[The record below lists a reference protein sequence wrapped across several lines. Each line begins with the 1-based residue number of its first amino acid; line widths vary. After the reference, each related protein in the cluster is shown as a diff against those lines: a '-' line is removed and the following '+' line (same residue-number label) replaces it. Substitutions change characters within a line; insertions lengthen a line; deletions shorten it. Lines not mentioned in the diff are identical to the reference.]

1 VKRPQLEATPQERLD
16 AIGER
21 GDDLVVV
28 LGPDGCLRECSASVL
43 RLLGYTPGELVGRA
57 YAELLHPE
65 DLATAGPAIRD
76 GTDGT
81 VRARVRHKLGHYVTL
96 EASANAIRD
105 ESTDDVIEVVGVQ
118 RQSKQPAD
126 ASTASA
132 TRPRSDEARENLLAV
147 LAAAVEHIRTLS
159 GDEELPDHVDE
170 IVRNVEEHTTN
181 RRSSG
186 TGRSVSP
193 QNVLQEI
200 GPLLRGTLPEHIDV
214 RIDFARHASSVPLHA
229 EELRQIVTNLA
240 KNAAEAMPHGG
251 ILSIVLAQARE
262 QVTIEIEDSGEGMS
276 SITCARA
283 PHPFYTTKSSHEGL
297 GLWVVQR
304 LARQVGG
311 SLQIDSEL
319 GRGTKVTVA
328 LPSATAP
335 EHVGAPL
342 GANLGRVLVV
352 DDDPAMRTLV
362 SRALTKLGYGVTQAC
377 DGDEALELI
386 QRDDKFDLL
395 ITDVVM
401 PSMGGLDLV
410 SQIRERVPVPA
421 IYMTGYQDLVLD
433 ERPDLAP
440 LVLAKPFT
448 ARDLINTVR
457 TVLKSSAP

>member
-1 VKRPQLEATPQERLD
+1 MKRPQLEATPQERLD

-28 LGPDGCLRECSASVL
+28 LGPDGCLRECSGSVL

-65 DLATAGPAIRD
+65 DLAAAGPAIRD

-105 ESTDDVIEVVGVQ
+105 KSTGDVVEVVGVQ
-118 RQSKQPAD
+118 RQTQQTAEPSD
-126 ASTASA
+126 ASSA
-132 TRPRSDEARENLLAV
+132 RSRADDERDNLLAV
-147 LAAAVEHIRTLS
+147 LVAAVEHLRSSS
-159 GDEELPDHVDE
+159 GEEELPDHIEE
-170 IVRNVEEHTTN
+170 IVRSVEEHSTN
-181 RRSSG
+181 RRGSSA
-186 TGRSVSP
+186 GRSVSP

-200 GPLLRGTLPEHIDV
+200 GPLLRGTLPERIDV

-240 KNAAEAMPHGG
+240 KNAAEAMPQGG
-251 ILSIVLAQARE
+251 VLSIVLAQARD

-276 SITCARA
+276 SVVRARA
-283 PHPFYTTKSSHEGL
+283 AYPFFTTKSSHEGL

-311 SLQIDSEL
+311 SVQIDSEP

-386 QRDDKFDLL
+386 RRDDQFDLL

-410 SQIRERVPVPA
+410 SQIREHLSVPA

-457 TVLKSSAP
+457 AVLESTAP